1 MLTEGRRAAC
11 RGQWWQIKRAMFIT
25 TGPSPNLPQK
35 RTYLVRKSDT
45 LERTTPLDKSSQ
57 QELTELTHQALYL
70 NAVQWATVFSS
81 SAQLQSTAQQCFT
94 SPALPGLLQRHDTRD
109 QECYQQK
116 KNPKH
121 PLHICSIQSMAPAL
135 NSYHCTIVFCL
146 CVSIK

>member
-1 MLTEGRRAAC
+1 
-11 RGQWWQIKRAMFIT
+11 MFIT

-35 RTYLVRKSDT
+35 RTYLARKSDT
-45 LERTTPLDKSSQ
+45 LERATPLDKSSQ

-94 SPALPGLLQRHDTRD
+94 SPALPGLLQRHDTRNR
-109 QECYQQK
+109 ECYQQWTYLGEK
-116 KNPKH
+116 KPPKH
-121 PLHICSIQSMAPAL
+121 PLHICSIQSMAQAL

-146 CVSIK
+146 SVSIKQYATKDSVLK